1 MTGDR
6 NYSFRDLIIAAGV
19 GFAAGLAIGAAVAA
33 LIDDR
38 DEKCRALNK
47 LEHDSDEN
55 YYYSTD

>member
-38 DEKCRALNK
+38 DE
-47 LEHDSDEN
+47 
-55 YYYSTD
+55 